1 MIVGSTILCLVAIG
15 ESGGFSGLHNQLE
28 GIDPAMV
35 SLFPTGLKF
44 GATLWITAFFLGGL
58 GVAGQPQVVS
68 RVMTLKDDNDRK
80 QAMIWF
86 FVWQTPFIA
95 LMFLIG
101 LACRVLLP
109 ELGVDGAE
117 TGLPKLAMEQLNPFL
132 GGLILASIFAA
143 TMSTADSQVLA
154 CTAAI
159 TDDVRPEWSQD
170 HKTTKRVTLAV
181 AVFATLISL
190 VGQQMPG
197 FGDSVFQLVVLAV
210 YGLGGIFVPLLL
222 VRMTGYEPDS
232 QHTIAMMIAALSGV
246 IIWTILGYGDDVF
259 PSVPAMSAA
268 FATHFLLCAF
278 RGSSA
283 DNPFGR
289 YAVPAQKPM
298 GIGLIVLVLLA
309 ASVETSYQ
317 VLKPEASESLSTT
330 PGSYEVVAE
339 FEYLELDDGGEY
351 IEDGGTF
358 ALDLSTDSLSDDSK
372 NIVGARMIM
381 TYSEDEAIPN
391 SIACT
396 AQNTN
401 AEADTI
407 TGVLSHIG
415 FNGSASGQNQDS
427 GPTSHETLVEWY
439 DASLIGNVTGVSMA
453 DIEAGLNANG
463 AGLGAYS
470 VEISVDVST
479 GGGVG
484 CTHTD
489 NGENVDYVIELIA
502 LEYTV
507 IEIKE

>member
-1 MIVGSTILCLVAIG
+1 
-15 ESGGFSGLHNQLE
+15 
-28 GIDPAMV
+28 
-35 SLFPTGLKF
+35 
-44 GATLWITAFFLGGL
+44 
-58 GVAGQPQVVS
+58 
-68 RVMTLKDDNDRK
+68 
-80 QAMIWF
+80 
-86 FVWQTPFIA
+86 
-95 LMFLIG
+95 
-101 LACRVLLP
+101 
-109 ELGVDGAE
+109 
-117 TGLPKLAMEQLNPFL
+117 
-132 GGLILASIFAA
+132 
-143 TMSTADSQVLA
+143 
-154 CTAAI
+154 
-159 TDDVRPEWSQD
+159 
-170 HKTTKRVTLAV
+170 
-181 AVFATLISL
+181 
-190 VGQQMPG
+190 
-197 FGDSVFQLVVLAV
+197 
-210 YGLGGIFVPLLL
+210 
-222 VRMTGYEPDS
+222 
-232 QHTIAMMIAALSGV
+232 
-246 IIWTILGYGDDVF
+246 
-259 PSVPAMSAA
+259 
-268 FATHFLLCAF
+268 
-278 RGSSA
+278 
-283 DNPFGR
+283 
-289 YAVPAQKPM
+289 
-298 GIGLIVLVLLA
+298 
-309 ASVETSYQ
+309 